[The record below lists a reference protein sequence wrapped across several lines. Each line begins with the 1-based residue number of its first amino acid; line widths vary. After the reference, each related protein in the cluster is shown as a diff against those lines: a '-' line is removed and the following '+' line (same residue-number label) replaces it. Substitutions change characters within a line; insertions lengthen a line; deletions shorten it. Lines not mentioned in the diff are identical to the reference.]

1 MYIHE
6 HTVKGVKCE
15 LNQQNAN
22 ERRRFIAPETYKLWL
37 ALTTWALFVCVSLCP
52 LCTAQPAVSF
62 FHPLAVSFSYPLA
75 VSFAFCVYGP
85 ALMAVC
91 PPNGWLWRTVREHF

>member
-22 ERRRFIAPETYKLWL
+22 ERRRFIAPETYKL
-37 ALTTWALFVCVSLCP
+37 
-52 LCTAQPAVSF
+52 
-62 FHPLAVSFSYPLA
+62 
-75 VSFAFCVYGP
+75 
-85 ALMAVC
+85 
-91 PPNGWLWRTVREHF
+91 